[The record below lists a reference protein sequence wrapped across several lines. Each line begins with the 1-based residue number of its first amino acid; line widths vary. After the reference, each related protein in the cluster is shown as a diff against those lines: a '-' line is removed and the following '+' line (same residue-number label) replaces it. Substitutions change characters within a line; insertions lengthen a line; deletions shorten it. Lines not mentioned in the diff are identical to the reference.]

1 MKFVEKSLFSFK
13 FLIHNKMA
21 SKAQEELQRAK
32 AIVGEY
38 QKALGLD
45 SGPDHEQAR
54 RTLGT
59 HYSPEITWYGVEPF
73 NVLTGMPCFNYLEQ
87 RNDQTRKIEYK
98 FVESDMKLKVTAIRT
113 RRGRRNLLETF
124 AQRLREAAT
133 PR

>member
-1 MKFVEKSLFSFK
+1 
-13 FLIHNKMA
+13 MA

-45 SGPDHEQAR
+45 SGPDHEQVR
-54 RTLGT
+54 RALGT
-59 HYSPEITWYGVEPF
+59 HYSPEISWYGVEPF
-73 NVLTGMPCFNYLEQ
+73 NVLTGMPCFNYFE
-87 RNDQTRKIEYK
+87 RSNDQTRRIEYSS
-98 FVESDMKLKVTAIRT
+98 VEPDMKFEATAIRT
-113 RRGRRNLLETF
+113 RRGRRNLLETS